1 MMATN
6 RGGGGGVG
14 GSHHRAVG
22 MMDDSEV
29 DPSVSTHTDVDML
42 HTPSTSA
49 AAAAATASE
58 KLLQQQLP
66 ASMADALD
74 WGDPEAALRA
84 LSAASAVQ
92 AQALAKKL
100 LLDLE
105 SNKNDNT
112 TQTTSSN
119 ILFSRSMT
127 QLPDLLYLDRQTKN
141 NYNNNKDH
149 YVHNAMACADSILQ
163 SLTKI
168 AVGGSQASAEIRK
181 LEEEKLQYDYEA
193 QAVEQAILLR
203 KASNQAAAALQEQ
216 QNVQVRLLVRQNNNS
231 TNTNNNSDPTNSSSS
246 NNNNNNNLQQQGS
259 GPNYAGAANALAIW
273 LEWKDKNT
281 TTMATTMT
289 MQQVEI
295 AERARQYAGEYSLEQ
310 LQRTY
315 RTVKTRLLEQYE
327 QAVQNG
333 NLGAVGQLTPILA
346 KMQLEPKA
354 VALYMQFLSGVL
366 ETNLAQAAANAG
378 NDDNNNNTTTSKPPY
393 VAMGRSYNA
402 AVTVLRHH
410 LPLVS
415 HCLHKANGDV
425 AVVQLVHAQCTNT
438 VVPLWQAYQRD
449 KQLVLVSNHAARIA
463 RILEERYYNGHHH
476 HHHQSS
482 SIHSHLASTSRR
494 LLDGTTDALLSAG
507 SSSGGGGNDAEFY
520 DDEDADDAGFA
531 TQIGSLSD
539 VDAAM
544 EEVALCLQHAESYL
558 RFIQHTCHEVNK
570 ARQIRHE
577 QAAQQA
583 RLERERAEWAAGRR
597 TSSDSRDG
605 ADAGGGGGENNNDE
619 DKPYQV
625 MEILP
630 PFTRLHQTVAE
641 VGGQYVSIE
650 RCLLLAS
657 MQRAFV
663 ASPETDARY
672 YRPLSSL
679 NKGTGGSASAGGGG
693 GMGGG
698 SGHEALQTALVDT
711 CLYAARRS
719 TQRAFATGHTGTAS
733 AMTNFCVDAL
743 TAVLLEVLR
752 QRAEDSGVAMLK
764 PGEGLLI
771 SSIGGGLAGSAIFNS
786 AASHL
791 IRQGAGN
798 VGVGVSNVMTGGTT
812 PQQKL
817 GGSNTVK
824 DELVRKHKQQLKV
837 AQACAV
843 MNDLEVA
850 VFHTEQ
856 LESVLTEAITKGF
869 PSGTHD
875 TEQLLMCV
883 KSLSNVT
890 ESMRLASD
898 ATIDSLDSVLKPRI
912 RSIVGEAVGSEGS
925 SSSAAST
932 SAFMVSPVIGGKAS
946 DRNAH
951 VRMNYNLDEEAYNM
965 LQLSEGYIARLCTLL
980 DELMDPL
987 RIHLAPRLWDI
998 LWLNTIGTAAKRL
1011 ETLLLRKCSFTALG
1025 ALALDSD
1032 MRDWVTYTR
1041 ERLSSQSAECA
1052 VSNLAVM
1059 RACPPLGRLVQIAK
1073 LLNVDDLEDVLDFI
1087 SAMKRKGHD
1096 WDLKLEDAKAFL
1108 SQRVEFDSDKIHEL
1122 LRIPE
1127 GE

>member
-1 MMATN
+1 MMMMMAT
-6 RGGGGGVG
+6 RTSRGVG
-14 GSHHRAVG
+14 FSRQS
-22 MMDDSEV
+22 MDDKVDEV
-29 DPSVSTHTDVDML
+29 DPSSSNNSNMVDVVDPN
-42 HTPSTSA
+42 TA
-49 AAAAATASE
+49 APAATIE
-58 KLLQQQLP
+58 KLP
-66 ASMADALD
+66 ASMAEALD
-74 WGDPEAALRA
+74 WPDPEAALRA

-92 AQALAKKL
+92 ARALSKKL
-100 LLDLE
+100 LADLE
-105 SNKNDNT
+105 TTNSISSSRNDDSSQNKNV
-112 TQTTSSN
+112 
-119 ILFSRSMT
+119 LFSKINT
-127 QLPDLLYLDRQTKN
+127 QLPDLLYLDRPMN
-141 NYNNNKDH
+141 NNNNNNNKNSSKDH
-149 YVHNAMACADSILQ
+149 CVHNAMACADSILQ

-181 LEEEKLQYDYEA
+181 LEEEKLALDCEA
-193 QAVEQAILLR
+193 QAIEQAILLR
-203 KASNQAAAALQEQ
+203 QASNRAAMALQEEQNKQVRQNSINSSNSNDSNHSGNAQQQQSNTTGTAPNYAAAA
-216 QNVQVRLLVRQNNNS
+216 
-231 TNTNNNSDPTNSSSS
+231 D
-246 NNNNNNNLQQQGS
+246 
-259 GPNYAGAANALAIW
+259 ALAIW
-273 LEWKDKNT
+273 LEWKDKT
-281 TTMATTMT
+281 TATSTT
-289 MQQVEI
+289 SMQDVEI
-295 AERARQYAGEYSLEQ
+295 SHRARLYAGEYSLEQ

-315 RTVKTRLLEQYE
+315 RVCKTRLLEQFE
-327 QAVQNG
+327 AAVQTG
-333 NLGAVGQLTPILA
+333 NLGMVGQLTPVLS
-346 KMQLEPKA
+346 KMQLEDKA
-354 VALYMQFLSGVL
+354 VALYMQFLKSVL
-366 ETNLAQAAANAG
+366 ETSLAQATLATG
-378 NDDNNNNTTTSKPPY
+378 NNDKPSSSSSTASSPPPPPPY

-415 HCLHKANGDV
+415 HCLQKAHGDV
-425 AVVQLVHAQCTNT
+425 AVVQLVHTSCANT
-438 VVPLWQAYQRD
+438 VVPLWQTYQRD
-449 KQLVLVSNHAARIA
+449 RQLVLVSNHAARIA
-463 RILEERYYNGHHH
+463 RILEERYYSGHHH
-476 HHHQSS
+476 ASHTSTQ
-482 SIHSHLASTSRR
+482 SHLASTSRR
-494 LLDGTTDALLSAG
+494 LLGDTTDALLGAA
-507 SSSGGGGNDAEFY
+507 SSSSN
-520 DDEDADDAGFA
+520 DEDAAYYEDDDAEDAGFA

-570 ARQIRHE
+570 ARQIRYEH
-577 QAAQQA
+577 AAQQM
-583 RLERERAEWAAGRR
+583 RLERERAEWAAGTTGKRSS
-597 TSSDSRDG
+597 SSD
-605 ADAGGGGGENNNDE
+605 ANGENYDNNNYNNSDE
-619 DKPYQV
+619 DKPYQAI
-625 MEILP
+625 EILP
-630 PFTRLHQTVAE
+630 PSTRLHQTVAE

-663 ASPETDARY
+663 ASPDADARY

-679 NKGTGGSASAGGGG
+679 NKSGGGTAGGGSASGG
-693 GMGGG
+693 GMGGSG
-698 SGHEALQTALVDT
+698 SEALQTALVDT

-743 TAVLLEVLR
+743 SAVLLEVLR

-771 SSIGGGLAGSAIFNS
+771 SAFGGGGLAGSAIFNS

-798 VGVGVSNVMTGGTT
+798 VGVGVSNVMSGGTT

-824 DELVRKHKQQLKV
+824 DELARKQKV
-837 AQACAV
+837 AHACAV

-856 LESVLTEAITKGF
+856 LENVLTESITKGF
-869 PSGTHD
+869 PPGTHD

-883 KSLSNVT
+883 KSLSTVT

-898 ATIDSLDSVLKPRI
+898 ATIESLDSVLKPRI

-925 SSSAAST
+925 SSSAASA
-932 SAFMVSPVIGGKAS
+932 SAFMVSPMGGGKAS

-951 VRMNYNLDEEAYNM
+951 VRTNYNLDEEAYNM
-965 LQLSEGYIARLCTLL
+965 LQLSEGYINRLCTLL

-987 RIHLAPRLWDI
+987 RVHLAPRLWDV
-998 LWLNTIGTAAKRL
+998 LWLSAIGTAAKRL

-1122 LRIPE
+1122 LQIPE
-1127 GE
+1127 GD